1 MLIEQNVVN
10 ALKIKSEGSFVDCL
24 PLVLVHMAEGSNPLT
39 LGLIQS
45 DSPPLKIHHLVKA
58 PENTPGSIRKRESW
72 DAKEP
77 TVVYNT
83 PERLPDGSYCQATT
97 VIFRTKGCVWWWK
110 SGCTFC
116 GYFNDVRDDVSFDD
130 LMAQWDEAKRQT
142 NDFEGSEVIKIYTS
156 GTFFEDREN
165 PPEWQEAILRETH
178 ERGFRLIV
186 EARAEMCTPE
196 KMAWVA
202 ERHPGCVVAIG
213 LEAYDDE
220 VLKFH
225 CNKGFSTKQWHRA
238 VETLRTNE
246 LEVKTYLLFKPPFMS
261 EGDALHHCINWIK
274 QVAPHSDEISVN
286 PMNIQRNTIVD
297 RLFRNREYRPPWLWS
312 LVEMI
317 RQVHPVE
324 NRLIVH
330 PTAAGKSRGA
340 HNCGKCDKE
349 VSAAIERYS
358 VSSDIREFD
367 DISCECQKIWSSE
380 IKLDS
385 AIPVP
390 LGIGLNRRMSFEE
403 SLMSP

>member
-1 MLIEQNVVN
+1 MVE
-10 ALKIKSEGSFVDCL
+10 S
-24 PLVLVHMAEGSNPLT
+24 
-39 LGLIQS
+39 S
-45 DSPPLKIHHLVKA
+45 DSCSFGVIPSVNSAIKIHHLVKA

-72 DAKEP
+72 DAREP
-77 TVVYNT
+77 AVVYTT
-83 PERLPDGSYCQATT
+83 PERLPDGSHCQATT
-97 VIFRTKGCVWWWK
+97 VIFRTRGCVWWWN

-116 GYFNDVRDDVSFDD
+116 GYFNDVRDDVELED
-130 LMAQWDEAKRQT
+130 LMAQWEDAKQQT

-178 ERGFRLIV
+178 ERGLRLIV

-213 LEAYDDE
+213 LEAYDNE

-238 VETLRTNE
+238 VDTLRANK

-261 EGDALHHCINWIK
+261 EGDALHHCVEWIR
-274 QVAPHSDEISVN
+274 QVSPLSDEVSVN

-297 RLFRNREYRPPWLWS
+297 RLYRHREYRPPWLWS

-317 RQVHPVE
+317 RQVHPVDG
-324 NRLIVH
+324 RLIVH
-330 PTAAGKSRGA
+330 PTAAGRVRGA
-340 HNCGKCDKE
+340 HNCGKCDKD
-349 VSAAIERYS
+349 VAAAIERYS
-358 VSSDIREFD
+358 VSCDIDEFEGL
-367 DISCECQKIWSSE
+367 SCECQNIWASE
-380 IKLDS
+380 IRLDG

-390 LGIGLNRRMSFEE
+390 LGVGLNRRISIEDT
-403 SLMSP
+403 LMSP